1 MAKWNKLGVYLTE
14 RFKQMHL
21 HISLETTKSSRS
33 AIDKQCF
40 INWTRNQN
48 QLIFLCGA
56 SIHSPDSIFPLN
68 KAVLHTCDLFTLCHV
83 WLSEWIALC
92 VRLFLFTLSLF
103 VVHRFIIIFQHGFF
117 LCLWCISNCAY
128 ILFHSKMKIK
138 RQAKMLSG
146 QKGRC
151 ENLIWNFNILNANK
165 SLNASL
171 CVSDWM
177 VFFCSSKKVNR
188 KKINCMLAH
197 PQHIIDYVVILQ
209 HIVVVDVPLSLNYSI
224 SLVFSSSFFVSNQID
239 FCRVGFHV
247 NVWDYI
253 ISLNNMVRFY

>member
-1 MAKWNKLGVYLTE
+1 
-14 RFKQMHL
+14 MHL

-56 SIHSPDSIFPLN
+56 SIHSPDSIIPLN

-92 VRLFLFTLSLF
+92 ALVFFSLSLF
-103 VVHRFIIIFQHGFF
+103 VVHRFIIIFQHGF
-117 LCLWCISNCAY
+117 LCLWCILSCAH

-146 QKGRC
+146 QKGRW
-151 ENLIWNFNILNANK
+151 ENPIWNFNIFNANK
-165 SLNASL
+165 IPNASL
-171 CVSDWM
+171 CVWLNG
-177 VFFCSSKKVNR
+177 FFFK
-188 KKINCMLAH
+188 
-197 PQHIIDYVVILQ
+197 
-209 HIVVVDVPLSLNYSI
+209 
-224 SLVFSSSFFVSNQID
+224 
-239 FCRVGFHV
+239 
-247 NVWDYI
+247 
-253 ISLNNMVRFY
+253 